1 MNKQH
6 GPMRRFFGGLW
17 RAING
22 TRLVILNIVFFL
34 LLFLFLGLMAGKPAP
49 TVDERTTLVLN
60 PSGMIVEQSTADPTS
75 RALSR
80 LLGEDLPEV
89 QLRDLVRAIDA
100 AAEDP
105 NIERMLIRPDQAIAG
120 LSTLREVSGALA
132 RFRASGKQIVAY
144 AEGMGQSQYYLAAQA
159 DEIWMHPYGGT
170 VLEGFSR
177 FRQYYREALEDK
189 LLVDVHLFRAGTF
202 KSFGEPYSRDDQSEE
217 AREADLY
224 VLQGQWQQYLTDVAA
239 ARELT
244 VEGLAADID
253 ALPERIVAAGG
264 DLAQMALDIRL
275 VDALKTADQVRDEL
289 MSRGVADEEGKTFR
303 QIALSAY
310 LAAIDARKP
319 VIDSRPQIAVVVA
332 MGSIID
338 GDHPQG
344 TVGGES
350 TSRLLRKARED
361 EEVKAVV
368 LRVNSPGGSVFASEQ
383 IRREVQ
389 LLRAAGKPV
398 ISSMGDVAASGGYWI
413 SMDTDEIWAHPT
425 TVTGSIGVIGLF
437 FSVPRTLDAIGIH
450 TDGVGT
456 TPWAGAFDPT
466 RPLDPRVGDIIQTII
481 TRTYQDF
488 LEAVAHGRD
497 STPEAIDR
505 VAGGRV
511 WTGAQAQERGLVDH
525 LGSFDDAVAAAA
537 TRAGLDDYQVV
548 YIEREPTAF
557 EQFLANMGG
566 SALAGFVA
574 ERGWVGGLGAR
585 LAGGKVL
592 SRMEAD
598 LRYLELARDK
608 PLAPHAHCFCG
619 LD

>member
-1 MNKQH
+1 MAKQH
-6 GPMRRFFGGLW
+6 GPLRRFFGGLW
-17 RAING
+17 RTINT
-22 TRLVILNIVFFL
+22 TRLVVLNIVFFF
-34 LLFLFLGLMAGKPAP
+34 LLFLFFGLMAGKPPPAL
-49 TVDERTTLVLN
+49 EARTTLVLN
-60 PSGMIVEQSTADPTS
+60 PAGMIVEQSTADPTG
-75 RALSR
+75 RALSK
-80 LLGEDLPEV
+80 LLGDEIPEI

-105 NIERMLIRPDQAIAG
+105 NIERMLIRPDRAVAG
-120 LSTLREVSGALA
+120 LSTLREVSAALA
-132 RFRASGKQIVAY
+132 RFSARGKEIVAY
-144 AEGMGQSQYYLAAQA
+144 AEGMGQGQYYLAAQA
-159 DEIWMHPYGGT
+159 GEIWLHPYGGT

-177 FRQYYREALEDK
+177 YRQYYREALEDK
-189 LLVDVHLFRAGTF
+189 LHVDVHLFRAGTF
-202 KSFGEPYSRDDQSEE
+202 KSFGEPYSRDNQSDE

-239 ARELT
+239 ARKLGADT
-244 VEGLAADID
+244 LAADID
-253 ALPERIVAAGG
+253 ALPERIAAAGG
-264 DLAQMALDIRL
+264 DLAKMALDIRL
-275 VDALKTADQVRDEL
+275 VDGLKTADQVRDEL
-289 MSRGVADEEGKTFR
+289 MARGVADKDGKTFR
-303 QIALSAY
+303 QIALNDY
-310 LAAIDARKP
+310 LSVIDARKSAT
-319 VIDSRPQIAVVVA
+319 DKRPQVAVVVA

-344 TVGGES
+344 VVGGDS

-361 EEVKAVV
+361 DAVKAVV

-383 IRREVQ
+383 IRREVE

-466 RPLDPRVGDIIQTII
+466 RPLDPRVGEIIQTII
-481 TRTYQDF
+481 ARTYQDF
-488 LEAVAHGRD
+488 LEGVARGRN
-497 STPEAIDR
+497 STPEAIDQ
-505 VAGGRV
+505 VASGRV
-511 WTGAQAQERGLVDH
+511 WTGTQARERGLVDQI
-525 LGSFDDAVAAAA
+525 GYFDDAVAAAA
-537 TRAGLDDYQVV
+537 ARAELDDYQVV

-557 EQFLANMGG
+557 ERFLTNMGG
-566 SALAGFVA
+566 SAIGGFIA
-574 ERGWVGGLGAR
+574 DRGWLGGVGAR
-585 LAGGKVL
+585 LAGPKVL
-592 SRMEAD
+592 SRIEAD